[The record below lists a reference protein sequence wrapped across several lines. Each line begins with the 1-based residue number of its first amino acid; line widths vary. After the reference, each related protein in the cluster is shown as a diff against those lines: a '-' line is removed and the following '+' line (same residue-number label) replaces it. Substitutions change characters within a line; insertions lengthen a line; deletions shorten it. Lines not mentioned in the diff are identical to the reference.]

1 MNVCVCV
8 HGRTRVRQPRPRHAS
23 APPVSYGLHPG
34 MTRQQP
40 SQHGAPI
47 PFLLPTMAL
56 RWPILENH
64 QTSPISVAHEVNVG
78 ESPMRPPYLMAAM
91 VVACRTWGMT
101 HAFVIPPVAR
111 TLAALRPGSRGVG
124 CAQLG
129 ARGALRFNDAGGLQ
143 AAEMQGGNADGQNQ
157 IVRFQAADMEIRRQV
172 GEMGYATIT
181 DWEYYQA
188 RNPLDPNQPL
198 RTVDAAGP
206 SLRLWEAR
214 VARGP
219 LRNAR
224 MLLKEYFA
232 SARDV
237 AETELR
243 VYTDLVDTYPRSED
257 FGKYF
262 PEVSRI
268 ERLHSKYIRS
278 LTFENLYRR
287 RARGD
292 AARVVRDEL
301 RG

>member
-1 MNVCVCV
+1 ML
-8 HGRTRVRQPRPRHAS
+8 RVRII
-23 APPVSYGLHPG
+23 V
-34 MTRQQP
+34 
-40 SQHGAPI
+40 
-47 PFLLPTMAL
+47 
-56 RWPILENH
+56 
-64 QTSPISVAHEVNVG
+64 
-78 ESPMRPPYLMAAM
+78 AM

-111 TLAALRPGSRGVG
+111 TLAALRPGSCGGG

-129 ARGALRFNDAGGLQ
+129 ARGALRCNDARGGLQ
-143 AAEMQGGNADGQNQ
+143 ATEMQGGNAAGQNQ

-181 DWEYYQA
+181 DWEYYLA

-206 SLRLWEAR
+206 SVRLWEAR

-262 PEVSRI
+262 PKVS
-268 ERLHSKYIRS
+268 
-278 LTFENLYRR
+278 LYSQ
-287 RARGD
+287 
-292 AARVVRDEL
+292 VI
-301 RG
+301 